1 MTSTSTDSLNQA
13 VVLITGGASGLGAA
27 CAHMMAKR
35 GARIALADINHEAA
49 VDLAHSLGGI
59 AIKCDVTNAEQVD
72 NAVQETVGRFGSL
85 DVMVNNA
92 GIAPI
97 PDPKRFDQAIV
108 NQMSRLDPS
117 IVPQPLEVLTTL
129 SDTDWDVMI
138 RIHLYGVFH
147 GTRAALRI
155 MTPQRSGSIINMS
168 SVLGLRPSPMAPHYS
183 AAKAAI
189 IGLTKSV
196 SAEVAPFG
204 IRVNAVCPGYTDT
217 PLLEP
222 MTPTMRA
229 AIVSQVGMARLGNP
243 DEIAEV
249 VSFLASPAS
258 SYCTGEVFSA
268 SGGYLS

>member
-1 MTSTSTDSLNQA
+1 
-13 VVLITGGASGLGAA
+13 
-27 CAHMMAKR
+27 MMAKR

>member
-1 MTSTSTDSLNQA
+1 
-13 VVLITGGASGLGAA
+13 
-27 CAHMMAKR
+27 
-35 GARIALADINHEAA
+35 
-49 VDLAHSLGGI
+49 
-59 AIKCDVTNAEQVD
+59 
-72 NAVQETVGRFGSL
+72 
-85 DVMVNNA
+85 
-92 GIAPI
+92 
-97 PDPKRFDQAIV
+97 
-108 NQMSRLDPS
+108 
-117 IVPQPLEVLTTL
+117 
-129 SDTDWDVMI
+129 
-138 RIHLYGVFH
+138 
-147 GTRAALRI
+147 
-155 MTPQRSGSIINMS
+155 
-168 SVLGLRPSPMAPHYS
+168 MAPHYS